1 MFTKDDIKVEHH
13 PNSGINAKF
22 EVAQIALEAAL
33 NNDQTDRLI
42 KICRQCAIGND
53 KFTFENHKDIHR
65 KWDAASQH
73 VTGFTKEV
81 ILMTYEDK
89 SWDFEVHYRDLLE
102 WAADLLRDPHL
113 FPHLTFNA
121 QHLSKFD
128 GENFVRFIDEP
139 YTADAFWD
147 LQSQLPEGAKPLT
160 FILYAD
166 KTKLSTS
173 GTAKAY
179 PVVAWLANLPT
190 DIRNGEGIGGGYVV
204 GWLPVVKEDKEFV
217 KKPGWVNFKNKVW
230 HQAFS
235 RILASLTS
243 KSKTGQ
249 WFECLD
255 RLLCWFFPSILILSA
270 DYEEQC
276 VILWPC
282 PICLVPR
289 DALSDVSMRYP
300 LQTSKDSQAI
310 INLAR
315 TKHTLEETE
324 KTLKEYGLRDVDNS
338 LWLIQCTDV
347 HRALSYDKLHFRD
360 GGLFDDHLWVEF
372 QKYLNDLGRDVVS
385 HIDKRFKEFL
395 CWRNQKHPNQVMD
408 IAFTDS
414 SIPENIS
421 KMILYAAHDV
431 MTEEDCPLGYLLLRC
446 ICLYI
451 EVDMYA
457 SLEVHTSDTIC
468 EGRNIVQMFSGF
480 LKQYIDKSADIED
493 KGWNFPK
500 LHMDA
505 HLFDDIEAKGATRN
519 YNTKPNEKMHG
530 SLKDSYLLRTNFR
543 NVAEQILCINHWQL
557 VAEDIHRHL
566 LDFDEYLRLQ
576 TQDQF
581 DAADDALNATDD
593 AVIPLAGFF
602 HVKVGSKQP
611 PLTFESVENIYHS
624 DDAFSNLRIR
634 LNDFL
639 NDFLPAINIPLLQ
652 GKQICLRASDK
663 ITEFRFLKVNYES
676 MVNWRQH
683 TDYLC
688 CSPQFFGAPHFDCIF
703 IRMTPTKVIFG
714 RLLFLFECTVGKHT
728 FPLALVHPYDA
739 PTGICLCKDKNFNLF
754 RVRACTRAQSQFFS
768 VRSIIRGVL
777 LVPDGPSDYLVID
790 TVDTDMFVH
799 MREMHLEAGHLCF
812 FIKSHLIAPPSHSNI
827 SLPSTSSSNYTLQ
840 HSPSVH
846 PSINQAL
853 VNIDVSTAVM

>member
-1 MFTKDDIKVEHH
+1 MEFVFVLALGIKAKVYAFEDFQRNPMAATSDPL
-13 PNSGINAKF
+13 PNKKPWLPFKSRLEF
-22 EVAQIALEAAL
+22 EVAQIALEAVL

-81 ILMTYEDK
+81 ISMTYEDK
-89 SWDFEVHYRDLLE
+89 SWDFEVHYRDLWE
-102 WAADLLRDPHL
+102 WAADLLRDPRL
-113 FPHLTFNA
+113 FPHLTFDA

-128 GENFVRFIDEP
+128 
-139 YTADAFWD
+139 ADAFWD
-147 LQSQLPEGAKPLT
+147 LQSQLPEGAKPLI
-160 FILYAD
+160 FKLYAD

-179 PVVAWLANLPT
+179 PVVTRLANLPT
-190 DIRNGEGIGGGYVV
+190 DICNGEGIGGGYVV

-217 KKPGWVNFKNKVW
+217 KKPGW
-230 HQAFS
+230 AFS

-243 KSKTGQ
+243 KSKMGQ

-255 RLLCWFFPSILILSA
+255 RLSRWFFPSILILSA
-270 DYEEQC
+270 DYEEH
-276 VILWPC
+276 
-282 PICLVPR
+282 
-289 DALSDVSMRYP
+289 
-300 LQTSKDSQAI
+300 KDLQAI
-310 INLAR
+310 VNLAR
-315 TKHTLEETE
+315 TKHTLEERE
-324 KTLKEYGLRDVDNS
+324 KTLKEYGLCDVDNS
-338 LWLIQCTDV
+338 LWLIQRIDV

-385 HIDKRFKEFL
+385 HIDKRFGIDASYRFKEFPR
-395 CWRNQKHPNQVMD
+395 WRNQKHPNQVMD

-431 MTEEDCPLGYLLLRC
+431 VTEEDCPLGYLLLQC
-446 ICLYI
+446 IRLYI
-451 EVDMYA
+451 KVDMYA
-457 SLEVHTSDTIC
+457 SLEVHTLDTIC

-480 LKQYIDKSADIED
+480 LKQYIEKTADIED
-493 KGWNFPK
+493 KGWNFLK
-500 LHMDA
+500 LHMNV
-505 HLFDDIEAKGATRN
+505 HLFDDIEVKGATRN

-530 SLKDSYLLRTNFR
+530 SLKDSYLLRTNFQ
-543 NVAEQILCINHWQL
+543 NVAEQILRINHWQL
-557 VAEDIHRHL
+557 AAEDIHRRL
-566 LDFDEYLRLQ
+566 LDFDEYLHLQ

-611 PLTFESVENIYHS
+611 PLTFD
-624 DDAFSNLRIR
+624 DDAFSNLHIR

-652 GKQICLRASDK
+652 GKQIRLRASDK

-676 MVNWRQH
+676 MVDWRQH
-683 TDYLC
+683 TDYLR
-688 CSPQFFGAPHFDCIF
+688 CSPQFFGAPRFDCIF
-703 IRMTPTKVIFG
+703 IHMTPTKVIFG

-739 PTGICLCKDKNFNLF
+739 PTGICLRKDKNFNLF
-754 RVRACTRAQSQFFS
+754 RVRARTRAQSQFFS
-768 VRSIIRGVL
+768 VRSIIRGAL
-777 LVPDGPSDYLVID
+777 LVPDGPSDYLVVD
-790 TVDTDMFVH
+790 TVDTYMFVH

>member
-1 MFTKDDIKVEHH
+1 MFMKDDIKVEHH
-13 PNSGINAKF
+13 LNSGIKAKVYAFEDFQRNPMAATSDPPPNKKPWLPFKSRLEF

-33 NNDQTDRLI
+33 NNDQTDQLI

-65 KWDAASQH
+65 KWDAASQR
-73 VTGFTKEV
+73 FTKEV
-81 ILMTYEDK
+81 ISMTYEDK
-89 SWDFEVHYRDLLE
+89 SWDFEVYYRDLWE
-102 WAADLLRDPHL
+102 WAADLLRDPH
-113 FPHLTFNA
+113 
-121 QHLSKFD
+121 
-128 GENFVRFIDEP
+128 EP

-179 PVVAWLANLPT
+179 PVVARLANLPT

-204 GWLPVVKEDKEFV
+204 GWLPVVKEDKEFA

-230 HQAFS
+230 HQAFL

-255 RLLCWFFPSILILSA
+255 RLSRWFFPSILILSA

-276 VILWPC
+276 VMSLTRGVRSLWPC

-289 DALSDVSMRYP
+289 DALSDVSTRYP
-300 LQTSKDSQAI
+300 LRTSKDLQAI

-315 TKHTLEETE
+315 TKHTLEERE

-338 LWLIQCTDV
+338 LWLIQHPDV

-385 HIDKRFKEFL
+385 HIDKRFKEFPR
-395 CWRNQKHPNQVMD
+395 WRNQKHPNQVMD

-414 SIPENIS
+414 SIPENIL

-431 MTEEDCPLGYLLLRC
+431 VTEEDCPLGYLLLRC
-446 ICLYI
+446 IRLYI

-457 SLEVHTSDTIC
+457 SLEVHTSDTIR
-468 EGRNIVQMFSGF
+468 EGRNVVQMFSVF
-480 LKQYIDKSADIED
+480 LKQYIDKTADIED

-505 HLFDDIEAKGATRN
+505 HLLDDIEAKGATRN

-530 SLKDSYLLRTNFR
+530 SSY
-543 NVAEQILCINHWQL
+543 
-557 VAEDIHRHL
+557 IHRRL
-566 LDFDEYLRLQ
+566 IDFDEYLRLQ

-581 DAADDALNATDD
+581 DAADDALDATDD
-593 AVIPLAGFF
+593 AVIPLAGLF

-639 NDFLPAINIPLLQ
+639 NDFLPAINIPLPQ
-652 GKQICLRASDK
+652 GKRIRLRASDQ

-676 MVNWRQH
+676 MVDWQQH
-683 TDYLC
+683 TDYLR
-688 CSPQFFGAPHFDCIF
+688 CSPQFFGAPCFDCVF
-703 IRMTPTKVIFG
+703 IRVTLMKVIFG
-714 RLLFLFECTVGKHT
+714 CLLFLFECTVGKHT

-739 PTGICLCKDKNFNLF
+739 PTGIRLRKDKNFNLF
-754 RVRACTRAQSQFFS
+754 RVRARTRAQ
-768 VRSIIRGVL
+768 SIIRGVL
-777 LVPDGPSDYLVID
+777 LVPDGPSDYLVVD
-790 TVDTDMFVH
+790 TVDTNMFVH
-799 MREMHLEAGHLCF
+799 MREMHLEAGHLVR
-812 FIKSHLIAPPSHSNI
+812 A
-827 SLPSTSSSNYTLQ
+827 
-840 HSPSVH
+840 
-846 PSINQAL
+846 
-853 VNIDVSTAVM
+853 